1 MFLFRRAPR
10 AETETLEV
18 ARRDLSVSAL
28 SSLLM
33 ASDDHVTPTA
43 LLRRE
48 HELILEV
55 AGALSG
61 MLGDPENAPLDYDAV
76 SRCITFFRLYAD
88 ACHHGKE
95 ENILFPALVAH
106 GLPEEAGPVAVM
118 LQEHEEGRAMVRA
131 MAASL
136 AGARAGESTA
146 DANLRKAA
154 ADFVELITAH
164 IGKENNILFDM
175 ADQLI
180 AGPACD
186 DLCAAYDELSDERF
200 EGHSKQ
206 DLVSLARVVAD
217 RS

>member
-1 MFLFRRAPR
+1 VPVSAGAASRTRK
-10 AETETLEV
+10 LEV

-33 ASDDHVTPTA
+33 ASDDHATPTA

-61 MLGDPENAPLDYDAV
+61 MLADHENAPLDYDAV

-95 ENILFPALVAH
+95 ESILFPALVAH

-118 LQEHEEGRAMVRA
+118 LQEHEEGRAMVRE

-136 AGARAGESTA
+136 AGARAGETTA
-146 DANLRKAA
+146 DVNLRNAA

-180 AGPACD
+180 SGPACH
-186 DLCAAYDELSDERF
+186 DLCAAYGELSDERF
-200 EGHSKQ
+200 EGRSKL
-206 DLVSLARVVAD
+206 DLVSVARTIVD
-217 RS
+217 RP